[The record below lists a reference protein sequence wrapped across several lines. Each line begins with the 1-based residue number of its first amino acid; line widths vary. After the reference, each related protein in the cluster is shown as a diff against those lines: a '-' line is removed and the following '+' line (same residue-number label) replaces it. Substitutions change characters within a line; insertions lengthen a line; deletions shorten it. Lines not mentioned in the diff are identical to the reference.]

1 MNWIEF
7 PAPSIYRQVL
17 IFVDK
22 FCWFFFHQLQVG
34 VLINICSKIWYKETV
49 MDNRSVNFPCEC
61 EFSLKKTYNK
71 YELLQTGFSKI
82 LATDKETNIV
92 QNICLTEQSFLNKIT
107 TGCLLNFSFLEV
119 CMHLTAN
126 FICNEKI
133 FERIFISDFSIWILV
148 FSMLNLHFSV
158 NYKAFQSALAFLIF

>member
-1 MNWIEF
+1 MIN
-7 PAPSIYRQVL
+7 
-17 IFVDK
+17 FVDFSFTSSK
-22 FCWFFFHQLQVG
+22 T
-34 VLINICSKIWYKETV
+34 LIQRNC
-49 MDNRSVNFPCEC
+49 NRNSRLVNFPCEC

-71 YELLQTGFSKI
+71 CELFRTCFLRI
-82 LATDKETNIV
+82 LATDKETHIV

-126 FICNEKI
+126 FICNDKI